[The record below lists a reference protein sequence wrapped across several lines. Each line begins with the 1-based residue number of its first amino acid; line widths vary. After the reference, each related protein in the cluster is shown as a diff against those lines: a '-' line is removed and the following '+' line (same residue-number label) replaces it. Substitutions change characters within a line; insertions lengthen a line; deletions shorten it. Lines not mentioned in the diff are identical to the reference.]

1 MKRVREIVVSN
12 VEIEDKFS
20 WWFNTNDSQLY
31 HFTLGKWSTLFGIAT
46 PSQDGLMSK
55 EDKEVLISLSMGSSV
70 VTVSTYADLEA
81 YEVKSEAILYV
92 VKATNKIYRFSNNTP
107 IEINTFY
114 FSSLEQVKNLQGV
127 GVYQVIVEHETYI
140 LYISQVG
147 SQLTYI

>member
-31 HFTLGKWSTLFGIAT
+31 HFTLGKWSTLFGLAT

-70 VTVSTYADLEA
+70 VTVPTYADLEA

-92 VKATNKIYRFSNNTP
+92 VKATNKIYRFSNVWLR
-107 IEINTFY
+107 
-114 FSSLEQVKNLQGV
+114 SLYPPPL
-127 GVYQVIVEHETYI
+127 
-140 LYISQVG
+140 
-147 SQLTYI
+147 